1 MDLFQKCACQPDRF
15 TFDSARASG
24 NPPVVGCNLLFKINA
39 LEPSYVKR
47 CDWQAHFWNSRE
59 PGPRILIWIINWLT
73 TLATNLI
80 YIDFRLGIDL
90 IKWKVYFYDK
100 RINFHLINLFMVMS
114 LIINPRDWL
123 FTFDHLYLITLIS
136 TFIFDH
142 LHFIICIWSFTFYH
156 LYLIIYIWSF
166 VFDHLHFIICI
177 LSPAD
182 VFDCWALA
190 ILNRENVMR
199 VASSRGLDICEY
211 IWATLAKIK
220 YLSFIKIR
228 IRLINSRNIKGS
240 SMQWSELQI
249 LGGM

>member
-1 MDLFQKCACQPDRF
+1 M
-15 TFDSARASG
+15 
-24 NPPVVGCNLLFKINA
+24 
-39 LEPSYVKR
+39 KR

-90 IKWKVYFYDK
+90 IKWKVYFYDE
-100 RINFHLINLFMVMS
+100 RINFHSFIQFVYGYVAYNKS
-114 LIINPRDWL
+114 PGLIIYIWSFVFNL
-123 FTFDHLYLITLIS
+123 SYFNIY
-136 TFIFDH
+136 
-142 LHFIICIWSFTFYH
+142 IWSFTFYH